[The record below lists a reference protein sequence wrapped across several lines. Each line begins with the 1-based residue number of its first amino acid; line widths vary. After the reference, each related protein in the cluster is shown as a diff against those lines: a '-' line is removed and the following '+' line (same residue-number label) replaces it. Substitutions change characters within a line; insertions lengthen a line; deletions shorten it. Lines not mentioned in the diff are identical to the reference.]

1 MTTPAGARAKP
12 VRGTRATSVVSSD
25 ATTRG
30 DGLGL
35 VGSDRTLISSR
46 ITTGRQALAD
56 GRGCGGTVRP
66 LRPARRRESGSPG
79 VRSARQRVVQ
89 DRAGQGFAAAPAL
102 FGALSEPDVR
112 FRRQVA
118 NRDAGQDRLLQR
130 SREQWLRAITCST
143 SLVPARLEVGAQLG
157 IGVVLWNNCCGPP
170 SLDRDDSP
178 SASVIQT
185 PESGSRRRD
194 EARGATR
201 RTLERWPFD
210 CQPDCQPFRLLPA
223 VWRSGGLDARWTPA
237 QGCDRRGELHAQ
249 AGRRPPPDGR
259 VSAACCRI
267 RSAGQ
272 ASRAEGAPPC
282 AGRLPRNGRYPR
294 SRLAAAAPAL
304 SGVRSDQRPRS
315 QPPRRRRIAGLHF
328 NGRDTSEPNGSRW
341 PVSRSSRSGL
351 GAELRQVVRQRPV
364 PGRDRD
370 GRLKRRDMLLTQPTS
385 AWLYISVSY

>member
-1 MTTPAGARAKP
+1 MGARRPTAPARCRLDERPCVVGSRLHAFLRQRVVGEVRDQIIGMVERGVPDQLRAQLRCVVVARNLDERERHVGAEGTPRGTGRWSSAGRVREARDVRVAIGAVVEPPRQRDRGLSGDDRVMTTPAGARAKP

-223 VWRSGGLDARWTPA
+223 VFLTRCNPFWISITPMNT
-237 QGCDRRGELHAQ
+237 GFIG
-249 AGRRPPPDGR
+249 
-259 VSAACCRI
+259 VSA
-267 RSAGQ
+267 RS
-272 ASRAEGAPPC
+272 
-282 AGRLPRNGRYPR
+282 
-294 SRLAAAAPAL
+294 
-304 SGVRSDQRPRS
+304 
-315 QPPRRRRIAGLHF
+315 
-328 NGRDTSEPNGSRW
+328 
-341 PVSRSSRSGL
+341 
-351 GAELRQVVRQRPV
+351 
-364 PGRDRD
+364 
-370 GRLKRRDMLLTQPTS
+370 
-385 AWLYISVSY
+385 